1 MFWWWWFIFLVYL
14 HMSFDVTDL
23 LSGSKSPVVPSPPP
37 PSANSFSHQSVF
49 STSANSTFQDKPQ
62 QLSYDFSSV
71 QKNTIGPMLN
81 ALFQNSSHDRSHR
94 SSKSGRLVCLCC
106 SYLSSSIVQVLRTW
120 IVLYHLLS
128 AGTICINDNPDYF
141 VSMTALTILYHWLQ

>member
-1 MFWWWWFIFLVYL
+1 MIYKFYICHKFVIFCCVVQKVLYMFWWWWFIFLVYL

-81 ALFQNSSHDRSHR
+81 ALFQNASHDRSHR

-106 SYLSSSIVQVLRTW
+106 SYLSSSENMN
-120 IVLYHLLS
+120 
-128 AGTICINDNPDYF
+128 CF
-141 VSMTALTILYHWLQ
+141 VSSIICWDYLYQ

>member
-14 HMSFDVTDL
+14 HMSFDITDL

-120 IVLYHLLS
+120 IVLYHRLS
-128 AGTICINDNPDYF
+128 DGTICINDNHDYF
-141 VSMTALTILYHWLQ
+141 VSMTTLTILYHWLQ

>member
-1 MFWWWWFIFLVYL
+1 MIFKFYICHRFVIFCCVVQKVLYMFWWCFIFLVYL

-106 SYLSSSIVQVLRTW
+106 SYLSSSIVQVLRT
-120 IVLYHLLS
+120 
-128 AGTICINDNPDYF
+128 
-141 VSMTALTILYHWLQ
+141 